1 MIGPI
6 FNKLPLM
13 VYEVNLMDNTNLRH
27 RLLDARECF
36 FVQGLGPNKGFGCEL
51 ILY

>member
-13 VYEVNLMDNTNLRH
+13 VYEVNLMDNTNLNS
-27 RLLDARECF
+27 ESE
-36 FVQGLGPNKGFGCEL
+36 P
-51 ILY
+51 